1 MLVTATIVVYRPR
14 MDWLLKSIQS
24 FTDKDNFSKK
34 LYLIDNSPTPNE
46 VLQALES
53 EKIEYIF
60 NNRNLG
66 FGKAHNQGI
75 KKAIADGSDFHL
87 ILNPDVQF
95 DSDILIELTNV
106 LTNDETIGLI
116 SPKIV
121 YENGEIQ
128 RLCKLL
134 PNPKHLIFRRFLKN
148 SPSLEQ
154 LNQELELQ
162 TFGYDQVAEI
172 PWLSGCF
179 LLART
184 SHLQKIGGFDERF
197 FMYME
202 DIDLSRRSLRYFKN
216 IFYPYVTI
224 QHFYEKGS
232 YKSRKLTIIHLI
244 SAIKYFT
251 KWGWFFDR
259 QRKITN
265 QTALKKLGF
274 LKQTKKWE

>member
-1 MLVTATIVVYRPR
+1 MKITAAVVVYQPR

-34 LYLIDNSPTPNE
+34 LYLIDNSPNPNE
-46 VLQALES
+46 VLQAMES
-53 EKIEYIF
+53 DKIEYIF
-60 NNRNLG
+60 NNRNVG

-75 KKAIADGSDFHL
+75 KKAIAAGSDFHL

-106 LTNDETIGLI
+106 LANEATIGLI

-162 TFGYDQVAEI
+162 AFGYDQTAEI

-202 DIDLSRRSLRYFKN
+202 DIDLSRRSLRHFKN
-216 IFYPYVTI
+216 IFYPHVTI
-224 QHFYEKGS
+224 RHFYEKGS
-232 YKSRKLTIIHLI
+232 YKSRKLTLIHLI

-259 QRKITN
+259 QRKIIN
-265 QTALKKLGF
+265 QEALERLGF
-274 LKQTKKWE
+274 FKQTKL

>member
-1 MLVTATIVVYRPR
+1 MKITATIVVYQPR

-24 FTDKDNFSKK
+24 FIDKNNFSKK
-34 LYLIDNSPTPNE
+34 LYLIDNSPVQNKE
-46 VLQALES
+46 LQALAS

-60 NNRNLG
+60 NNRNMG
-66 FGKAHNQGI
+66 FGKAHNLGI

-95 DSDILIELTNV
+95 DSDILIELTHV
-106 LTNDETIGLI
+106 LTNEETIGLI
-116 SPKIV
+116 SPKIL

-134 PNPKHLIFRRFLKN
+134 PNPKHLIFRRFLKD
-148 SPSLEQ
+148 SPSLEK

-162 TFGYDQVAEI
+162 AFGYDQMAEI

-184 SHLQKIGGFDERF
+184 AHLEKLGGFDEHF

-202 DIDLSRRSLRYFKN
+202 DIDLSRRSLQYFRN
-216 IFYPYVTI
+216 VFYPYVTI

-232 YKSRKLTIIHLI
+232 YKSLKLTLIHLI

-251 KWGWFFDR
+251 KWGWFFDQER
-259 QRKITN
+259 DRINNDTLQ
-265 QTALKKLGF
+265 KLNI
-274 LKQTKKWE
+274 KN